1 MVLKGISSSGVYPNT
16 DNVNYLVIFVGL
28 ICFGLLFLP
37 LVGSAGSRLPDYL
50 HITLEIKLFAS
61 FVLGIWNLQI
71 YGFFFNL
78 IISVFFNKGMVTMVI
93 LKAWVWPFL

>member
-61 FVLGIWNLQI
+61 FVLGI
-71 YGFFFNL
+71 
-78 IISVFFNKGMVTMVI
+78 
-93 LKAWVWPFL
+93 